1 MTDDTD
7 RERAVRDAVD
17 RSQSG
22 APAGGHVIRDRFS
35 ADEIFQRIIVAAD
48 HEVTASR
55 RELLASGLAAGFAI
69 TVTFLLY
76 ASLYASTDGDPVLSA
91 LLYPLGFVFIIL
103 GDYQLY
109 TENTLPPVALTLER
123 LASLLPVP
131 DLGAGARRQPRR
143 GALGAFALASTGVL
157 SPDAALAAEG
167 FARKA
172 IETPWWTLFSKA
184 VFAGLIVAGVVWVD
198 YSLRDSISRLALVY
212 VSFLAIPFANLYHVV
227 VSATEMLYLVFIGE
241 LSLAVGTTQFVLP
254 VLLGNSIGGVVL
266 VTVVN
271 YFQTTERR
279 LASARKAGRK
289 RQLTVREWLLGSF
302 SESGRWYVPVN
313 GHEDD

>member
-1 MTDDTD
+1 MADDTD

-17 RSQSG
+17 RSRSG

-48 HEVTASR
+48 HEVTATR

-76 ASLYASTDGDPVLSA
+76 ASLYASTDGDPVTSA

-123 LASLLPVP
+123 LASVP
-131 DLGAGARRQPRR
+131 SLFRIWGLVLVANLAG
-143 GALGAFALASTGVL
+143 GALGALALASTGVL

-198 YSLRDSISRLALVY
+198 YSLRDSISRLVLVY

-227 VSATEMLYLVFIGE
+227 VSATEMLYLVFLGE
-241 LSLAVGTTQFVLP
+241 LSLLVGTTQFVLP

-279 LASARKAGRK
+279 LESAREAGRK

-313 GHEDD
+313 GHDD

>member
-1 MTDDTD
+1 MPKDTD
-7 RERAVRDAVD
+7 RETAVRDAVD

-22 APAGGHVIRDRFS
+22 APAGGRTIRDRFS

-48 HEVTASR
+48 HEITSSK
-55 RELLASGLAAGFAI
+55 RELLASALAAGFAI
-69 TVTFLLY
+69 TITFLLY

-123 LASLLPVP
+123 IASLPALCRIWGFV
-131 DLGAGARRQPRR
+131 LFGNLVG
-143 GALGAFALASTGVL
+143 GALGALALASTGVL
-157 SPDAALAAEG
+157 SPEAATAAEG
-167 FARKA
+167 FAQKA
-172 IETPWWTLFSKA
+172 IETPWWTLFAKA

-198 YSLRDSISRLALVY
+198 FSLRDSVSRLLLVY
-212 VSFLAIPFANLYHVV
+212 LSFLAIPFGNLYHVV
-227 VSATEMLYLVFIGE
+227 VSATEMLFLVYNGE
-241 LSLAVGTTQFVLP
+241 LGLMVGTTQFVLP

-271 YFQTTERR
+271 YFQTTESR
-279 LASARKAGRK
+279 LEAIREDGTKL
-289 RQLTVREWLLGSF
+289 QLTVREWLLGPF
-302 SESGRWYVPVN
+302 SDSGRSYVPVN
-313 GHEDD
+313 DDH

>member
-1 MTDDTD
+1 MGDDTD

-17 RSQSG
+17 RAQSG
-22 APAGGHVIRDRFS
+22 APAGGRTIRDRFS

-48 HEVTASR
+48 HEIASST
-55 RELLASGLAAGFAI
+55 RELLASALAAGFAI

-76 ASLYASTDGDPVLSA
+76 ASLTASTGGDPILSA

-123 LASLLPVP
+123 LASLPSLFRIWGLV
-131 DLGAGARRQPRR
+131 LAGNLVG
-143 GALGAFALASTGVL
+143 GALGALALSSTGVL
-157 SPDAALAAEG
+157 SPEAAMAAEG

-172 IETPWWTLFSKA
+172 IATPWWTLFAKA

-198 YSLRDSISRLALVY
+198 FSLRDSISRLVLVY
-212 VSFLAIPFANLYHVV
+212 IAFLAIPYGNLYHIV
-227 VSATEMLYLVFIGE
+227 VSATEMLYLVFNGE
-241 LSLAVGTTQFVLP
+241 LALVVGVTEFALP

-279 LASARKAGRK
+279 LETARDGRI
-289 RQLTVREWLLGSF
+289 RQLTIREWVLGRF
-302 SESGRWYVPVN
+302 SESGQSYIPVN
-313 GHEDD
+313 GDHD